1 MIYDIKNFG
10 AVGDGKTLCTA
21 ALQQAIDSCAAA
33 GGGRV
38 LISDGRYMS
47 GTIKLRSGVD
57 LHIASNGVLLGSPD
71 CKDYP
76 EPENMLHTTRE
87 LLPRERGACFIYAEE
102 AENISITGMG
112 RIDCNGTAFVKK
124 KDEADWRC
132 WVYER
137 IDAPT
142 PPRVVFFTGCKNV
155 KVTDVTMVNQ
165 PAGWSYWI
173 HDCDYVT
180 FDRCKVI
187 ADVHYPNNDGIHINC
202 SRNVNVSNCD
212 ITCGDDCIIV
222 RANCSSLKENKV
234 CEKVTV
240 TNCNLTSWSSG
251 IRIGWINDG
260 TIRNCTFSN
269 LVMTDTSVGIGI
281 ALPQRRG
288 ETRLSD
294 EGRQNTLIENLSF
307 NNIIMDGIN
316 ANSVL
321 VFVADCENTHVEA
334 IRSLYFS
341 GIRAR
346 AAAHPVLYGRRDVII
361 ENVQFTNCTFERRGS
376 FNRCHGG
383 WGSLGYVKEHSGGSI
398 IMNYVK
404 NVTVNNTSFS
414 NETLLDIISDRS
426 I

>member
-1 MIYDIKNFG
+1 MIYDVKNFG

-132 WVYER
+132 WGYER

-155 KVTDVTMVNQ
+155 RVKDITMTNQ

-180 FDRCKVI
+180 FDRCKII
-187 ADVHYPNNDGIHINC
+187 AEVNYPNNDGIHINC

-240 TNCNLTSWSSG
+240 MNCNLTSWSSG

-269 LVMTDTSVGIGI
+269 LVMTDTSVGISLL
-281 ALPQRRG
+281 LPGRG
-288 ETRLSD
+288 KERIPD
-294 EGRQNTLIENLSF
+294 EGREETLVENITFS
-307 NNIIMDGIN
+307 NIIMDGIN
-316 ANSVL
+316 SNPLLIHIAE
-321 VFVADCENTHVEA
+321 CEHTHVKA
-334 IRSLYFS
+334 IRNLYFS
-341 GIRAR
+341 GVRAR
-346 AAAHPVLYGRRDVII
+346 AAAHPMIFGRKDAII
-361 ENVQFTNCTFERRGS
+361 ENLQFSDCTFERSGP
-376 FNRCHGG
+376 FNRCHGARG
-383 WGSLGYVKEHSGGSI
+383 IINYYPDYHNGSI
-398 IMNYVK
+398 VLQYVK
-404 NVTVNNTSFS
+404 NVVMNNTSFS
-414 NETLLDIISDRS
+414 NETALESVDIRS
-426 I
+426 V